1 MLFSS
6 VAAAFGN
13 AGQANYAAAN
23 AYLDALSVSR
33 GAHALAGCSLQLPVI
48 MAAGMGAAQF
58 DERQMRYKGMP
69 PRSNPEPGP
78 GPCPSP

>member
-1 MLFSS
+1 VLFSS

-48 MAAGMGAAQF
+48 VAAGV
-58 DERQMRYKGMP
+58 
-69 PRSNPEPGP
+69 
-78 GPCPSP
+78 